1 MVLFLF
7 SCLYLILSKMIV
19 LRNMTPII
27 KSIER
32 YNNIDS
38 FAFTIDAI
46 VGLLLREKNCLL

>member
-7 SCLYLILSKMIV
+7 SFLYLILRKMIV

-32 YNNIDS
+32 YNNIDN